1 MGFFIL
7 PAYVQILDSAIL
19 SINWLSKV
27 IRACSVFHNFVM
39 WLVQKTRDLI
49 TCVSRASS
57 SLRNFNVSSHWPM
70 IMQSFILLVAVV
82 TLVFRHSFKDCT
94 NGNIVS
100 LISSTYFVW
109 FSELKAWNHLEIKNF
124 NPAKGPF
131 SKLWT

>member
-1 MGFFIL
+1 
-7 PAYVQILDSAIL
+7 
-19 SINWLSKV
+19 
-27 IRACSVFHNFVM
+27 
-39 WLVQKTRDLI
+39 
-49 TCVSRASS
+49 
-57 SLRNFNVSSHWPM
+57 M

-82 TLVFRHSFKDCT
+82 TLVFRLSFKDCT